1 MLLAKSAVLLDLH
14 AVRHVL
20 LLFGGV
26 VVTLFALG
34 ASKCDLCTHN
44 NPPFRHVSEIYLGE
58 PGLARAKSPA
68 GPLILH
74 PPDRKILR
82 EKNRPQISRLCNL
95 AYTVSGVKIF
105 L

>member
-1 MLLAKSAVLLDLH
+1 MNSMLLAKSAVLLDLH

-58 PGLARAKSPA
+58 LWLCSAK
-68 GPLILH
+68 
-74 PPDRKILR
+74 PPDR
-82 EKNRPQISRLCNL
+82 SHDG
-95 AYTVSGVKIF
+95 SSS
-105 L
+105 